1 MNREELIEQ
10 IIRLIRENAD
20 VDEVTEQSSLIDDL
34 DMASIEILT
43 FVGELEDEL
52 DLTIPQKVLNEVATV
67 GELADAV
74 LALA

>member
-20 VDEVTEQSSLIDDL
+20 VDEVTEDSSLIDDL

-52 DLTIPQKVLNEVATV
+52 DLAIPQKVLNEVATV